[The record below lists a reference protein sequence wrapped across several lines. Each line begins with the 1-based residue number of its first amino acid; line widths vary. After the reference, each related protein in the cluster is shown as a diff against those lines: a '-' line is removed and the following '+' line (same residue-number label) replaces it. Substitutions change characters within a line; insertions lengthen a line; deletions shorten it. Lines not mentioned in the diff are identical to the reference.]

1 MHPGPELTMTE
12 NWVWSEPTVAEV
24 SPGKMVML
32 LRYCGTGFLWESTSD
47 DMGRTWSI
55 PEKTDIPSPGNKS
68 KLIALGGGRTA
79 LIHTPNP
86 KATPYSVDNRYPL
99 EIWISSDGCKTWE
112 RKLGVG
118 APKGNCSYPDGIYD
132 GGSGHLLFSFELDRK
147 DIYFADC
154 EIPE

>member
-1 MHPGPELTMTE
+1 MEHTGKDRHSVARKQVEADRTRRRADCADTHAE
-12 NWVWSEPTVAEV
+12 SE
-24 SPGKMVML
+24 
-32 LRYCGTGFLWESTSD
+32 
-47 DMGRTWSI
+47 
-55 PEKTDIPSPGNKS
+55 GN
-68 KLIALGGGRTA
+68 AV
-79 LIHTPNP
+79 
-86 KATPYSVDNRYPL
+86 SVDNRYPL